1 MAAVKDSFGVEV
13 TPHLEDPW
21 SYAQGLPCQLSAEVK
36 VPHFQ
41 VRDLLRL
48 NIGTLVDTQHLDGAH
63 VPIFV
68 NSVMIGWAEF
78 DALEDRL
85 AVRLTELF

>member
-1 MAAVKDSFGVEV
+1 MAPVKELSAEV
-13 TPHLEDPW
+13 TTKTGEPW
-21 SYAQGLPCQLSAEVK
+21 SPALGLPCRLSAEVK

-48 NIGTLVDTQHLDGAH
+48 NIGSLVDTHHQDGAH
-63 VPIFV
+63 APIFV

-78 DALEDRL
+78 DVLEDRL